1 MSRTIEALKRAEAE
15 QAQHRAEAFETK
27 PPAEEVNGEDAET
40 EAVTI
45 DFHPSAS
52 IEEKYQKLQGV
63 LFGRYRTH
71 RIKTLLVVASTH
83 GEGATTTATCLASV
97 LARANRSRV
106 LLVDANL
113 RTPSPSSLQQLQR
126 GSQGFTDLVSG
137 KASLSAVVR
146 PASSIH
152 SNLWIIPTGAPLSSP
167 SYVFDSDAID
177 VTLEALGQRYDH
189 VILDGAPIRDYS
201 DSCFLSSKV
210 DGSVIVV
217 EFGKTRLET
226 MRATKNQLERYGA
239 KVVGTV
245 LNKKK
250 NYIPSFIDRFL

>member
-1 MSRTIEALKRAEAE
+1 
-15 QAQHRAEAFETK
+15 
-27 PPAEEVNGEDAET
+27 V
-40 EAVTI
+40 
-45 DFHPSAS
+45 
-52 IEEKYQKLQGV
+52 
-63 LFGRYRTH
+63 
-71 RIKTLLVVASTH
+71 
-83 GEGATTTATCLASV
+83 
-97 LARANRSRV
+97 
-106 LLVDANL
+106 
-113 RTPSPSSLQQLQR
+113 
-126 GSQGFTDLVSG
+126 
-137 KASLSAVVR
+137 SAVVR